1 MTRVDGAEGRAR
13 STVMSAIGAELHATL
28 ALAAPL
34 AAANLAQIAMGVTDS
49 VMVGRLGTLPLAAAG
64 LGGMLYFSGGVMLQG
79 ILTAVAPLAAQ
90 ALGAGDRA
98 AAGRIAGAGLAL
110 AGLLALPFA
119 GALTGVHPMLRAF
132 GYDPQ
137 LAGAIGRFLRAI
149 AWGAPAFLGFAV
161 LRSILAALSRPRSV
175 MAVLLVCV
183 AGNAALNWVLIW
195 GHLGAP
201 ALGVAGSGY
210 ASAINQWLIAAG
222 LVLCIRRLPG
232 VELLSNVLAARRIE
246 LAKILRLGLPIG
258 GIMGIELG
266 LFLAAGIMIGRLG
279 AAALGAH
286 QLVLS
291 CASITFMVPLGLGQ
305 AATVRVA
312 YERGAGRAVAA
323 RRAGFVAIALGIGFM
338 SAAAVVLW
346 TFPLAIV
353 AAYVDTADP
362 ENRALIAIARHLLAI
377 AASLGVRR
385 HAGGCR
391 RGVAGLSGHRRSDA
405 ARGDGLLGRGIFR
418 RLDLRVP
425 ARPRSGRVVG
435 PGARARGRRR
445 ALDPA
450 ALPAGIAAP
459 PGFHRGHGALTRC
472 VMTGRLARAASPRR
486 RDWRRHA
493 RC

>member
-1 MTRVDGAEGRAR
+1 LTPVDGAEGRAH
-13 STVMSAIGAELHATL
+13 STAISGIGAELRATL
-28 ALAAPL
+28 ALAGPL

-79 ILTAVAPLAAQ
+79 ILSAVAPLAAQ
-90 ALGAGDRA
+90 AVGAGDRA

-110 AGLLALPFA
+110 ALLLALPFA
-119 GALTGVHPMLRAF
+119 TALTGLHPILRAF
-132 GYDPQ
+132 GYDPA

-161 LRSILAALSRPRSV
+161 LRGILAALSRPRSV
-175 MAVLLVCV
+175 MVVLLVCV

-201 ALGVAGSGY
+201 ALGMAGSGY
-210 ASAINQWLIAAG
+210 ASAINQWLIVTG
-222 LVLCIRRLPG
+222 LVLCIRRLRG
-232 VELLSNVLAARRIE
+232 VGWLGNAFAARRNE
-246 LAKILRLGLPIG
+246 LSEILRLGLPIG

-266 LFLAAGIMIGRLG
+266 LFLAASILIGLLG

-291 CASITFMVPLGLGQ
+291 CASISFMVPLGLSQ

-346 TFPLAIV
+346 SFPQAIV
-353 AAYVDTADP
+353 SAYADTTDP
-362 ENRALIAIARHLLAI
+362 ENRALVDIARRLLAI
-377 AASLGVRR
+377 AAVFQ
-385 HAGGCR
+385 
-391 RGVAGLSGHRRSDA
+391 VF
-405 ARGDGLLGRGIFR
+405 DGMQT
-418 RLDLRVP
+418 
-425 ARPRSGRVVG
+425 
-435 PGARARGRRR
+435 
-445 ALDPA
+445 
-450 ALPAGIAAP
+450 IAAGALRGYRDTFVP
-459 PGFHRGHGALTRC
+459 MVLAAAGYWGAGFIGGWIFAFPLGHGAVGLWWGLALGLAIVAALLTL
-472 VMTGRLARAASPRR
+472 RLCRLASPRR
-486 RDWRRHA
+486 RA
-493 RC
+493 AEAIAPK